1 MVVCPLMSAVSYIDE
16 NKMFRTYR
24 LPLIQVNGCSNDLYS
39 RLRYA
44 KTMCEKLIM
53 KLESKGGIPVV
64 SGGVPQ
70 NAPTPAATLK
80 M

>member
-16 NKMFRTYR
+16 SKTFRTYR

-53 KLESKGGIPVV
+53 KLDCKGGTPVV
-64 SGGVPQ
+64 PGVVSQ
-70 NAPTPAATLK
+70 NTPMPAATMK

>member
-16 NKMFRTYR
+16 NKTFRTFR
-24 LPLIQVNGCSNDLYS
+24 LPLIQTHGCSSDLYS

-53 KLESKGGIPVV
+53 KLNSKAGTPV
-64 SGGVPQ
+64 STAQ
-70 NAPTPAATLK
+70 LPAASAA
-80 M
+80 MQA

>member
-1 MVVCPLMSAVSYIDE
+1 MSAVSYIDE
-16 NKMFRTYR
+16 NKTFRTYR
-24 LPLIQVNGCSNDLYS
+24 LPLIQENGCSNDLYS

-53 KLESKGGIPVV
+53 KLDSKAGTPGVPSVV
-64 SGGVPQ
+64 SQ
-70 NAPTPAATLK
+70 NMPAPTLTTK

>member
-1 MVVCPLMSAVSYIDE
+1 MSAVSYIDE

-24 LPLIQVNGCSNDLYS
+24 LPLIQANGCSNDVYS

-53 KLESKGGIPVV
+53 KLNSKGGIPVV
-64 SGGVPQ
+64 AQ
-70 NAPTPAATLK
+70 NTPMPAATLK

>member
-1 MVVCPLMSAVSYIDE
+1 MSAVSYIDE
-16 NKMFRTYR
+16 SKTFRTYR

-53 KLESKGGIPVV
+53 KLECKGGTPVV
-64 SGGVPQ
+64 PGVVSQ
-70 NAPTPAATLK
+70 NTPMPATTMK

>member
-16 NKMFRTYR
+16 SKTFHTYR
-24 LPLIQVNGCSNDLYS
+24 LPLIQVNGCSSDLYS

-53 KLESKGGIPVV
+53 KLDSKGPVLNA
-64 SGGVPQ
+64 VPQ
-70 NAPTPAATLK
+70 TTPIPAATMK
-80 M
+80 V

>member
-1 MVVCPLMSAVSYIDE
+1 MSAVSYIDE
-16 NKMFRTYR
+16 NKTFRTYR

-53 KLESKGGIPVV
+53 KLDSKGGIPVV
-64 SGGVPQ
+64 PGVVPQ
-70 NAPTPAATLK
+70 NDPTPAATMK
-80 M
+80 V